1 MNAREKQKNNKSFS
15 FQRLFSSSFTSLH
28 FIIFAFHPRCCASR
42 RVFLFCCR
50 CLCHSRKK
58 RREDK
63 TLFFSE
69 LLWRPI
75 TFMPIRLARENKKTK
90 RFSVDDERLWTLAF
104 YYMIPSFISL
114 CNVGALTTWNFKS
127 LNTCPPKV
135 NSQWHQSIVELRQQW
150 GLRVLIMIN

>member
-1 MNAREKQKNNKSFS
+1 MSNNNKNTNCWRRESEMNAREKQKNNKSFS

-42 RVFLFCCR
+42 RVFLFLLPLFVPLTQKR
-50 CLCHSRKK
+50 

-63 TLFFSE
+63 TLFFGE

-90 RFSVDDERLWTLAF
+90 RFSVDDERLWTLGF
-104 YYMIPSFISL
+104 YYMIPSFIFL
-114 CNVGALTTWNFKS
+114 CNVGLPEILS
-127 LNTCPPKV
+127 P
-135 NSQWHQSIVELRQQW
+135 
-150 GLRVLIMIN
+150 